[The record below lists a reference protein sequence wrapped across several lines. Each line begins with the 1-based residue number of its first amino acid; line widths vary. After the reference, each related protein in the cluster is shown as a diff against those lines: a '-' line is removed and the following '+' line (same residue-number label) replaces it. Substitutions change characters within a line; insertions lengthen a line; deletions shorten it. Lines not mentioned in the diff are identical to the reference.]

1 MKFLLKDNIVFLNS
15 LRVDGKKIVFTNG
28 CFDIIHV
35 GHIRYL
41 SKAKELGDILIVG
54 LNSDESVK
62 KLKGD
67 NRPINSFEDRAIL
80 LSSLRFVDSVIM
92 FKELTPDNLI
102 KQIVPDILV
111 KGGDYKL
118 EDIVGYQT
126 VIENGGQVKTLS
138 FYDGYS
144 SSNYIN
150 KIKKP

>member
-1 MKFLLKDNIVFLNS
+1 MKFLLKDNIDFLNS

-67 NRPINSFEDRAIL
+67 NRPINSFED
-80 LSSLRFVDSVIM
+80 LS
-92 FKELTPDNLI
+92 LI
-102 KQIVPDILV
+102 HI
-111 KGGDYKL
+111 
-118 EDIVGYQT
+118 
-126 VIENGGQVKTLS
+126 
-138 FYDGYS
+138 
-144 SSNYIN
+144 
-150 KIKKP
+150 

>member
-1 MKFLLKDNIVFLNS
+1 MKFLLKDNIDFLNS

-35 GHIRYL
+35 GHIRDL

-92 FKELTPDNLI
+92 FKEQTPDNLI
-102 KQIVPDILV
+102 KKIVPDILV